1 MEADVRRM
9 RAEEAAAVAALL
21 LRANQENL
29 AGFPQD
35 VAQAYRHEL
44 LSVPGSDGALETFVL
59 HVDGELTG
67 SVAFVPDAKDDTHPW
82 PPGGSVLRFL
92 AVEPAA
98 RGQRRGARLV
108 RVCIDLA
115 RDRHSTFLALHTAP
129 AMHAAR
135 RVYEQ
140 LGFVRAPAHDFDPGA
155 HYGSGAHADEPPWG
169 LAYVLSLTPKG

>member
-1 MEADVRRM
+1 MYPDIRRM
-9 RAEEAAAVAALL
+9 RADEAAAVARLL

-29 AGFPQD
+29 VSFPPD

-44 LSVPGSDGALETFVL
+44 LDAPGGNALETFVL
-59 HVDGELTG
+59 HVEGELAG
-67 SVAFVPDAKDDTHPW
+67 CVALVPDAQDDTHPW
-82 PPGGSVLRFL
+82 PAGGSVLRFL

-108 RVCIDLA
+108 GVCIELA
-115 RDRHSTFLALHTAP
+115 RERRSTFLALHTAP
-129 AMHAAR
+129 AMQAAR

-155 HYGSGAHADEPPWG
+155 HYGRGAQGTEPPWG
-169 LAYVLSLTPKG
+169 LAYLLPLGG